1 MYLSLWRYNCY
12 CILILFVMKDRIKK
26 IQEYSGLSLGVFAS
40 RTGIKSASLS
50 HILNGRNNPSLDV
63 VMKIH
68 ETFPEISWEWMLY
81 GTGPMLNGGYELN
94 GGNDN
99 TVENKQVEPNFAAS
113 PAQTNRTIFDNDS
126 VKTDEKDF
134 EKNDEDDEIDYN
146 IDTNVDEL
154 KSTKTIEDH
163 SSKTTGATVVPQ
175 KSETEIIDSF
185 INSESFKN
193 IVDAHSKAKEKS
205 VKKIIVLYDDD
216 TFAEYSLNRL

>member
-1 MYLSLWRYNCY
+1 MQRYNCY

-81 GTGPMLNGGYELN
+81 GTGPMLNGG
-94 GGNDN
+94 NDN
-99 TVENKQVEPNFAAS
+99 TVENKQVDSNFVAS
-113 PAQTNRTIFDNDS
+113 PAQTNRTIFDNDP
-126 VKTDEKDF
+126 VKSDETDF
-134 EKNDEDDEIDYN
+134 EKNNEEDEIDYN
-146 IDTNVDEL
+146 IDTNVDDL
-154 KSTKTIEDH
+154 KSTKTIEDP
-163 SSKTTGATVVPQ
+163 SSKTKETTVIPQ

-193 IVDAHSKAKEKS
+193 ILDAQSKAKEKS
-205 VKKIIVLYDDD
+205 VKKIIVLYDDG

>member
-81 GTGPMLNGGYELN
+81 GTGPMLNGGSV
-94 GGNDN
+94 DN
-99 TVENKQVEPNFAAS
+99 VDNKTVESNIATSPN
-113 PAQTNRTIFDNDS
+113 QINRTIFDNDP
-126 VKTDEKDF
+126 VKEDEF
-134 EKNDEDDEIDYN
+134 ENAPELEDDAYDAGDI
-146 IDTNVDEL
+146 NVNDVDVPKIFETAPS
-154 KSTKTIEDH
+154 KQTETIENQ
-163 SSKTTGATVVPQ
+163 Q
-175 KSETEIIDSF
+175 KSESEIIDSF
-185 INSESFKN
+185 LKSDSFKS
-193 IVDAHSKAKEKS
+193 IVDAHCKAKEKS
-205 VKKIIVLYDDD
+205 VKKIIVLYEDD
-216 TFAEYSLNRL
+216 TYAEYSLNKL

>member
-1 MYLSLWRYNCY
+1 MYLSLWHYNCY
-12 CILILFVMKDRIKK
+12 CILILFIMKDRIKK

-81 GTGPMLNGGYELN
+81 GTGPMLNGG
-94 GGNDN
+94 NDN
-99 TVENKQVEPNFAAS
+99 TIENKQVDSNFVAS
-113 PAQTNRTIFDNDS
+113 PAQTNRTIFDNDP
-126 VKTDEKDF
+126 VKTDETDF
-134 EKNDEDDEIDYN
+134 EKNNEEDEIDYN
-146 IDTNVDEL
+146 IDTNVDDL
-154 KSTKTIEDH
+154 KSTKTIEDP
-163 SSKTTGATVVPQ
+163 SSKPAETTVVPQ
-175 KSETEIIDSF
+175 KSETEIIDTF

-193 IVDAHSKAKEKS
+193 ILDAQSKAKEKS
-205 VKKIIVLYDDD
+205 VKKIIVLYDDG